1 MGFAEIDWIF
11 IVNRASMQCGHRRDE
26 VKALIRE
33 FAEVYLDYLE
43 KNIETEYKTHFDDLH
58 MLFGAMCAVAEMQLA
73 LPGEIKSTIPL
84 KNVLDRRPF
93 I

>member
-1 MGFAEIDWIF
+1 MG
-11 IVNRASMQCGHRRDE
+11 
-26 VKALIRE
+26 LIRE
-33 FAEVYLDYLE
+33 FAEKYPDYHE
-43 KNIETEYKTHFDDLH
+43 EYIENTYKTHFDDLN

-73 LPGEIKSTIPL
+73 LPGEIKSTIPM